1 MWWGERYNVGPS
13 LDYGLYSCFMS
24 SFVYIFF
31 GSCKDVTVGPTAI
44 LGLLTQPYVME
55 HTEDFAVLI
64 CFISGTCIPF
74 TPCSQWKR
82 VTGNPN
88 RLPSSDEG
96 FLVDFISI
104 PVTVGFT
111 SAAAITIG
119 SSQLKSLLGIP
130 GSADGFLD
138 TWINFFRNIGQVQ
151 KWDSILGFGTIV
163 VLLAMRKLKDFSTGR
178 NNTQLS
184 LGLRLFR
191 TFVWLLSLAR
201 NALVIIIGIVLAY
214 TLSDEN
220 GENAPFRLTGDVRE
234 GLPPFQPP
242 PFSTSSNTTEYT
254 FGDMVNIYGTAI
266 GVVPLLSILGHIAI
280 AKAFA
285 KGKPVD
291 ATQELIALGLCNI
304 GGSFVRSMP
313 VTGSFTRTA
322 VNNASGVHTTLGG
335 LFTGAFIMLT
345 LAFLTSTFA
354 FIPRA
359 SLAGLIVC
367 AMIFMVEYD
376 IVPLLW
382 RTSKLDLVPLTATF
396 LCCLLISLEYGMIIG
411 VGINLISILYK
422 AARPRVHI
430 QHLSICSREVL
441 LVRPDSGLFF
451 PAAENLRE
459 IVLKAS
465 SKDPRPSLTV
475 VIDGSYVHSID
486 ATMAKNLKLIVDDLK
501 VNKRAIIYWNWGPGM
516 EKCCR
521 GVDDNLA
528 GNFRRTNTIEDVF
541 RGEPSEG
548 DCRNAD
554 DSTSTV
560 DICTGASDPELSNF
574 PK

>member
-1 MWWGERYNVGPS
+1 M
-13 LDYGLYSCFMS
+13 
-24 SFVYIFF
+24 
-31 GSCKDVTVGPTAI
+31 
-44 LGLLTQPYVME
+44 
-55 HTEDFAVLI
+55 
-64 CFISGTCIPF
+64 
-74 TPCSQWKR
+74 
-82 VTGNPN
+82 
-88 RLPSSDEG
+88 
-96 FLVDFISI
+96 
-104 PVTVGFT
+104 
-111 SAAAITIG
+111 
-119 SSQLKSLLGIP
+119 
-130 GSADGFLD
+130 
-138 TWINFFRNIGQVQ
+138 
-151 KWDSILGFGTIV
+151 
-163 VLLAMRKLKDFSTGR
+163 KDFSTGR

-184 LGLRLFR
+184 PGLRLFR

-382 RTSKLDLVPLTATF
+382 RTS
-396 LCCLLISLEYGMIIG
+396 
-411 VGINLISILYK
+411 
-422 AARPRVHI
+422 
-430 QHLSICSREVL
+430 
-441 LVRPDSGLFF
+441 
-451 PAAENLRE
+451 
-459 IVLKAS
+459 
-465 SKDPRPSLTV
+465 
-475 VIDGSYVHSID
+475 
-486 ATMAKNLKLIVDDLK
+486 
-501 VNKRAIIYWNWGPGM
+501 
-516 EKCCR
+516 
-521 GVDDNLA
+521 
-528 GNFRRTNTIEDVF
+528 
-541 RGEPSEG
+541 
-548 DCRNAD
+548 
-554 DSTSTV
+554 
-560 DICTGASDPELSNF
+560 
-574 PK
+574 